1 MGNTVKKLLAFIL
14 VIVMLLSLTACVT
27 FNRFKA
33 AFIDKKEDGQQEP
46 PTIKIGVL
54 EPQTGVDAA
63 VAADEIAGI
72 ELAHTMYPQA
82 LGRKI
87 ELIYSDNQSDV
98 LLCSPAAQALVNQ
111 DVDFIIGS
119 YKSVLTLASSDVIKN
134 ARIPAVAAT
143 NTNPLITSTNR
154 YYFRVSVID
163 SFEGKSAA
171 SYVANGLKASN
182 IAIFLREGNDYAS
195 YMAAVFKEAL
205 EKTGT
210 EGAIVQSV
218 IVPEGTENFS
228 IYFRQLGLCNADIVY
243 FPEDADIAKP
253 ILQAA
258 ADEGYKFKWL
268 GTSRWKNLDFD
279 GIYYTLDYDPDDSS
293 RMAKAFRKAY
303 AEKVK
308 EANAEPSDAV
318 ALGFDAYLL
327 ILNAI
332 YAAGPD
338 ASSQEYVDALG
349 NITNMPGATGNISMG
364 AGGDPI
370 KEIIVK
376 RYDKGALNTVYRAV
390 FEQEARSEEE

>member
-1 MGNTVKKLLAFIL
+1 MGNTAKKLLAFIL
-14 VIVMLLSLTACVT
+14 TIIILLSFTACET
-27 FNRFKA
+27 FNRFKT
-33 AFIDKKEDGQQEP
+33 AFIDKKEDGQQEL
-46 PTIKIGVL
+46 PTIKIGIL

-63 VAADEIAGI
+63 AAADEIAGI
-72 ELAHTMYPQA
+72 ELAHTMYPRA
-82 LGRKI
+82 FDRKI

-134 ARIPAVAAT
+134 AGIPAVAAT
-143 NTNPLITSTNR
+143 NTNPLITSTNK

-171 SYVANGLKASN
+171 GYVANGLKASN
-182 IAIFLREGNDYAS
+182 IAIFLIEGNDYAS

-218 IVPEGTENFS
+218 TVPEGTENFS
-228 IYFRQLGLCNADIVY
+228 VYFRQLELCNADIVY

-268 GTSRWKNLDFD
+268 GTSRWNNLDFD

-293 RMAKAFRKAY
+293 RMAKAFRKTY
-303 AEKVK
+303 AEKNK
-308 EANAEPSDAV
+308 ETNAEPSDAV

-327 ILNAI
+327 VLNAI
-332 YAAGPD
+332 YIAGPD

-376 RYDKGALNTVYRAV
+376 RYDKGALYTVYRAV
-390 FEQEARSEEE
+390 FEQEARSEE